1 MYIRIKK
8 IKGREYA
15 YNVRN
20 VWTNKGPRQKTIG
33 YLGKLIRVGKLVKAN
48 DQKKQDFA
56 TYLADKKININ
67 DLSYEPLINELAR
80 FELINCGFQRE
91 NSILRKD
98 YFVVDLANKKVLSR
112 KKNAVIALNDGFLCE
127 TTLNALLDFVPK
139 GEYDEEIGLELAK
152 LLVSTGLD
160 VQKEFF
166 VVLYEK
172 LMQK

>member
-1 MYIRIKK
+1 M
-8 IKGREYA
+8 
-15 YNVRN
+15 
-20 VWTNKGPRQKTIG
+20 
-33 YLGKLIRVGKLVKAN
+33 
-48 DQKKQDFA
+48 
-56 TYLADKKININ
+56 
-67 DLSYEPLINELAR
+67 
-80 FELINCGFQRE
+80 
-91 NSILRKD
+91 
-98 YFVVDLANKKVLSR
+98 ANKKVLSR